1 MIRRITRI
9 NDLFLKT
16 YLLDQKNTENQESEA
31 SSSHPSQF
39 FALVGTVIVLPII
52 LIYDAMQYRVFN
64 GKVREGD
71 HGYH

>member
-1 MIRRITRI
+1 MLGAENVLLLIR
-9 NDLFLKT
+9 T
-16 YLLDQKNTENQESEA
+16 YIIPPTLTIREA
-31 SSSHPSQF
+31 SSSHSNQL